1 MRRDNWIALIIIG
14 LIIII
19 ALAIY
24 FTFFYAYKCND
35 LACFQA
41 HQKKCVRTSFVND
54 EEDTTWK
61 YLIKGKSSGKC
72 IVNVEVLNIKKGERS
87 KQILIGKEM
96 DCYLPIGSAVSPESD
111 IAICHGVLK
120 EELQNLIIQKMH
132 SYIVENLGEISEEL
146 EKVI

>member
-1 MRRDNWIALIIIG
+1 MVG
-14 LIIII
+14 L
-19 ALAIY
+19 AVY

-35 LACFQA
+35 SACFQS
-41 HQKKCVRTSFVND
+41 HQKKCVRTSFINV

-61 YLIKGKSSGKC
+61 YFIKGKSSGRC
-72 IVNVEVLNIKKGERS
+72 IVNVKVLNIKKGERN
-87 KQILIGKEM
+87 KQILIGKDM
-96 DCYLPIGSAVSPESD
+96 DCYLPLGSAVSPESD
-111 IAICHGVLK
+111 LARCHGVLK

>member
-1 MRRDNWIALIIIG
+1 MRRGNWITLIIIG
-14 LIIII
+14 LIIVIG
-19 ALAIY
+19 LAVY

-35 LACFQA
+35 LACFQS
-41 HQKKCVRTSFVND
+41 HQKKCVRTSFVNV

-61 YLIKGKSSGKC
+61 YLIKGKSSGRC
-72 IVNVEVLNIKKGERS
+72 IVNVEVLNIKKGERN
-87 KQILIGKEM
+87 KQVLIGKDM
-96 DCYLPIGSAVSPESD
+96 NCYLPLGSAVSPESD
-111 IAICHGVLK
+111 ITRCHGVLK